1 VTRRAV
7 RLAAGLGVA
16 VGVVALPHSVEGGT
30 GTPGAGSGYE
40 SIHSRCQAVHGG
52 RWCRAVELR
61 HAARALRRREQHL
74 AVAAGYHAPV
84 RPRLPWNV
92 GRLYRHVEW
101 LRHAQLPHLRLV
113 VRAATDERLA
123 ISIAARRYRLDP
135 AGMTRVAG
143 CESTGD
149 QPYGVTLNRWATNG
163 DYLGL
168 FQEGTTV
175 RSSYLRGPWWNA
187 LENALAAARTV
198 VADGCW
204 CQWSCGWAYAA

>member
-30 GTPGAGSGYE
+30 GTP
-40 SIHSRCQAVHGG
+40 
-52 RWCRAVELR
+52 
-61 HAARALRRREQHL
+61 
-74 AVAAGYHAPV
+74 
-84 RPRLPWNV
+84 
-92 GRLYRHVEW
+92 
-101 LRHAQLPHLRLV
+101 